1 MNRLRTTPLR
11 LAVLVLLA
19 GCAAAPPAAEQESA
33 VAKPAKQS
41 AAREAPAPI
50 SPPVEDCD
58 LLFAGGALLNQSDGA
73 EMAKAR
79 GVFAGLS
86 ERYPQGRCR
95 AAAEAFIRLIDE
107 ITALR
112 QESRWDRLMT
122 EQIRTERTG
131 AMRENEALNRK
142 VQELTERL
150 LRETAALTQ
159 ENERLKRD
167 LGRLKALEVELE
179 KRERLLR

>member
-1 MNRLRTTPLR
+1 MNRLRTTLVQ
-11 LAVLVLLA
+11 LAVLALLA
-19 GCAAAPPAAEQESA
+19 GCAAAPPAAEQKIV
-33 VAKPAKQS
+33 VAKPAEQTV
-41 AAREAPAPI
+41 APGAPDPA
-50 SPPVEDCD
+50 SPPVADCD
-58 LLFAGGALLNQSDGA
+58 LLTAGGAFLNQADGP

-79 GVFAGLS
+79 GVFAGLI
-86 ERYPQGRCR
+86 ERYPRGRCR

-142 VQELTERL
+142 VQELTETL
-150 LRETAALTQ
+150 LKETAALAQ

-167 LGRLKALEVELE
+167 LGRLKALEMELE

>member
-1 MNRLRTTPLR
+1 MKLPQRTLVLLTV
-11 LAVLVLLA
+11 LALLA
-19 GCAAAPPAAEQESA
+19 GCAAAPPVAEQRI
-33 VAKPAKQS
+33 VIAKPAAQPIAK
-41 AAREAPAPI
+41 EAP
-50 SPPVEDCD
+50 PPASRPTEECD
-58 LLFAGGALLNQSDGA
+58 LLTEGAGLLNQSDRP

-79 GVFAGLS
+79 GVFVGLI

-107 ITALR
+107 IAALR
-112 QESRWDRLMT
+112 QEIRWDRLMT

-131 AMRENEALNRK
+131 AMRENETLNRK

-150 LRETAALTQ
+150 LTETAALAQ